1 MKFYRA
7 SYESTNFSFEAYA
20 LTQDEAYQQMVKGL
34 KTHTKQFKLPDNEWF
49 DEDSIGVSE
58 VELNKS
64 YRDHSEIKGR
74 K

>member
-7 SYESTNFSFEAYA
+7 SYESRSFSFEAYA
-20 LTQDEAYQQMVKGL
+20 LTQDEARQQMVKGL
-34 KTHTKQFKLPDNEWF
+34 KTHTKQLKLPDNEWF

-64 YRDHSEIKGR
+64 YRDHSEIKRR